1 MTFGYDSPD
10 QAERARFLKVVD
22 DIARAALKRVGGN
35 LEEAGPAALAAASQF
50 YAVYAVQLCGYPESE
65 RKQAIELTSATFY
78 GVLLEAVV
86 LAMNQLRNQVLARE
100 LQPKP
105 HWEQKT
111 LGEIIPEEATD
122 SITAALNE
130 LKKLH
135 AAGRMDG
142 SAAHTRLLA
151 ALEPYRE
158 AIEAKGTDLKFL
170 AYSLENAIRQ
180 GVL

>member
-10 QAERARFLKVVD
+10 QAERARFLKTVD
-22 DIARAALKRVGGN
+22 DIARAALKRVGGD
-35 LEEAGPAALAAASQF
+35 LGEAGPATLAAASQF
-50 YAVYAVQLCGYPESE
+50 YAAQLCGGYPEGE
-65 RKQAIELTSATFY
+65 RVPAIELMSATFY
-78 GVLLEAVV
+78 GVLLEAVAK
-86 LAMNQLRNQVLARE
+86 AMEHFRGQVLAKT
-100 LQPKP
+100 LQPKS

-111 LGEIIPEEATD
+111 LGDIIPEEATD

-151 ALEPYRE
+151 ALEPYRKE
-158 AIEAKGTDLKFL
+158 IEAKGTDLDFL